1 MAEQRLQGKIAV
13 VSGGG
18 SGIGKATAIRFAE
31 QGAKVVM
38 LDRTP
43 KHAEE
48 TKAIIEQ
55 AGGEHLY
62 WNVIFPSRT

>member
-18 SGIGKATAIRFAE
+18 SGIGKAPATRFAE

-48 TKAIIEQ
+48 TKAAIEQ
-55 AGGEHLY
+55 M
-62 WNVIFPSRT
+62 PSQDGVFSVL

>member
-18 SGIGKATAIRFAE
+18 SGIGKAAAIWFAE

-43 KHAEE
+43 KHADKHQF
-48 TKAIIEQ
+48 T
-55 AGGEHLY
+55 GHLCHC
-62 WNVIFPSRT
+62 